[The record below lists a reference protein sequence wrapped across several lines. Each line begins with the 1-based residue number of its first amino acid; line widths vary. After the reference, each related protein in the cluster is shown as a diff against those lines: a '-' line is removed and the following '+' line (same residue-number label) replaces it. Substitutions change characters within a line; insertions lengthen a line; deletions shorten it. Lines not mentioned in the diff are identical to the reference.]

1 MVSQTCS
8 AGDLILLTEHVGV
21 KRPKGTLHAVI
32 VISGLKSFVEFWQT
46 TPSKP
51 IECLDDVQ
59 RADIV

>member
-8 AGDLILLTEHVGV
+8 AGDLILLTEYVGV
-21 KRPKGTLHAVI
+21 KRPKGPLHAVI